1 MKTAFNKIIRL
12 ALLTIALASIII
24 SLPDPAFAKQ
34 SRIAIVP
41 FTMNAEKDLT
51 FLQEGILSML
61 SSRLSW
67 ENKVLVIARQETV
80 AAVKTIAAP
89 LNEATARKIG
99 VILKADYVL
108 FGSLTIFGNSVSF
121 DAKMVDVTDSKKP
134 PISFFNQSQ
143 GMEEVIPRINL
154 FAEEIN
160 EKVFGRKTAVRQL
173 PQQRAPAQMPSQY
186 MHPER
191 LFSGEFVEPDEAGGG
206 RSSFVMTG
214 RSDATPGFWKS
225 KNFRM
230 QIKGLALGDIDGD
243 GKIET
248 VMITKQKVHIYR
260 SENDRFIKIK
270 EIAGKKYYKYLA
282 VDVADINKDGKAE
295 IFVTCLDKSSKSL
308 KSFVMEFNGSD
319 FKTIADNE
327 NWYFR
332 VIPRPVLGPMLVGQ
346 KMGISD
352 LFMPGVY
359 ELVWTG
365 SRYKP
370 QGKVAMGLPENITVF
385 GFTMGDLLNN
395 KGEVVAAFDEEERLR
410 IYTTGGEQEWKSEDR
425 FGGSE
430 NYIDIDFQDKQ
441 GDYES
446 RVYLPHRLYIVDL
459 NKDGK
464 TELITVKNKS
474 ISGHLFRK
482 FRHYSG
488 AWFESL
494 SWDGLG
500 LAKNW
505 HTRKVSG
512 YICDYAIGDIDNDGE
527 LELVAAIV
535 SKRDVLGQKAKSS
548 VITYD
553 LAPLMGD

>member
-1 MKTAFNKIIRL
+1 MKTLFNKLIRL
-12 ALLTIALASIII
+12 AFISIAFIII
-24 SLPDPAFAKQ
+24 IDLPALAFAKQ

-41 FTMNAEKDLT
+41 FTMNAEKDLA

-67 ENKVLVIARQETV
+67 ENKVSIIARQET
-80 AAVKTIAAP
+80 ATAVKTIAAP
-89 LNEATARKIG
+89 LNEENAREIG
-99 VILKADYVL
+99 VMLKADFVL
-108 FGSLTIFGNSVSF
+108 FGSLTIFGNSVSL
-121 DAKMVDVTDSKKP
+121 DAKIVDIADNTKP
-134 PISFFNQSQ
+134 SLSFFNQSQ

-173 PQQRAPAQMPSQY
+173 PQQVVPEQGPSQY

-191 LFSGEFVEPDEAGGG
+191 LLSGEFIESEGDVEGGKTP
-206 RSSFVMTG
+206 FVMTG
-214 RSDATPGFWKS
+214 RGDAGPGFWKS

-230 QIKGLALGDIDGD
+230 QIKGLALGDVDGD
-243 GKIET
+243 GKTET
-248 VMITKQKVHIYR
+248 VMISGQEVHIYR
-260 SENDRFIKIK
+260 SENDLFVKIK
-270 EIAGKKYYKYLA
+270 EIAGEEYYKYLA

-308 KSFVMEFNGSD
+308 KSFVLEWNGSD
-319 FKTIADNE
+319 FKTVADNE

-332 VIPRPVLGPMLVGQ
+332 VISRPVLGPLLIGQ
-346 KMGISD
+346 KMGVSD

-365 SRYKP
+365 SSYKP
-370 QGKVAMGLPENITVF
+370 QGKVAMGLPENINIF
-385 GFTMGDLLNN
+385 GFTIGDLLND
-395 KGEVVAAFDEEERLR
+395 KGEVVAAFDEEERFR
-410 IYTTGGEQEWKSEDR
+410 IYTTGGEQEWKSEDK

-441 GDYES
+441 GDSES

-464 TELITVKNKS
+464 TEIITVKNKS
-474 ISGHLFRK
+474 ISGNLFK
-482 FRHYSG
+482 NFRHYSG

-500 LAKNW
+500 LAQNW
-505 HTRKVSG
+505 HTRQVSG
-512 YICDYAIGDIDNDGE
+512 YICDYAIGDINNDGK
-527 LELVAAIV
+527 LKLVAAIV
-535 SKRDVLGQKAKSS
+535 SQRDVIGQKAKSS

-553 LAPLMGD
+553 LAPLMGE